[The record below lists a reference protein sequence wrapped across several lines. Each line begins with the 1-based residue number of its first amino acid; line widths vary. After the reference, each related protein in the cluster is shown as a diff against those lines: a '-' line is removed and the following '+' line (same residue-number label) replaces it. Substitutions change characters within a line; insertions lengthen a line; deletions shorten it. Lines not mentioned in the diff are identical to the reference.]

1 MPTVRRR
8 HCNCCYVAP
17 PTVILFS
24 DAVHVITEAKVS
36 MFVRQLFFLCKND
49 TQSRGTAKG
58 VSQDFS
64 GSPCPCSTAGT
75 GVLRNRVM
83 PTHNNAI
90 ESSFTNADFIPS
102 LAVLQS

>member
-1 MPTVRRR
+1 MVVDVSHR
-8 HCNCCYVAP
+8 
-17 PTVILFS
+17 I
-24 DAVHVITEAKVS
+24 IEAKVS
-36 MFVRQLFFLCKND
+36 MFVKQLFYPLLKMIL
-49 TQSRGTAKG
+49 RAGETAKE

-75 GVLRNRVM
+75 GVSRNRVM

-102 LAVLQS
+102 LAV